1 MRLDTLYTAETPEGI
16 ALSLRPAGLVA
27 RGLAYLIDF
36 AIRLG
41 IFVAISIAVGML
53 GKMGFGILLIAYFCL
68 EWFYPV
74 VFELTRAAATP
85 GKRVMGLRVVM
96 DSGLPVTPA
105 AALTRNLLRAADF
118 VPSFY
123 GAGIVSML
131 WRHDSKRLGDLA
143 AGTLVVFSDQVS
155 LHGSLPP
162 AEPQA
167 PARPLSARE
176 QMAIVSW
183 AWRAT
188 RLTPERFDELARFAE
203 PVLGPDTTGA
213 PASQRLLGVAQW
225 VLGRRAGAAAGGNV
239 DAQERAVR

>member
-1 MRLDTLYTAETPEGI
+1 VRLDTLYTAETPEGI

-41 IFVAISIAVGML
+41 IFAAIAMTVGLL
-53 GKMGFGILLIAYFCL
+53 GKMGAGILLVSYFCL

-131 WRHDSKRLGDLA
+131 WRADSKRLGDLA
-143 AGTLVVFSDQVS
+143 AGTLVVFGDPVS
-155 LHGSLPP
+155 LHGEVP
-162 AEPQA
+162 AAEAQA

-176 QMAIVSW
+176 QLAVVSW
-183 AWRAT
+183 AGRAK
-188 RLTPERFDELARFAE
+188 RLTPERLDELARVAE
-203 PVLGPDTTGA
+203 PVLAPGA
-213 PASQRLLGVAQW
+213 DGASASQRLLGVAQW
-225 VLGRRAGAAAGGNV
+225 VMGRRGGG
-239 DAQERAVR
+239 R

>member
-41 IFVAISIAVGML
+41 IFVAISIGVGML
-53 GKMGFGILLIAYFCL
+53 GKMGVGVLLIAYFCL

-155 LHGSLPP
+155 LHGSLPV

-183 AWRAT
+183 AGRAV
-188 RLTPERFDELARFAE
+188 RLTPERFDELARIAE

-213 PASQRLLGVAQW
+213 SASQRLLGVAQW
-225 VLGRRAGAAAGGNV
+225 VLGRRNGGDARAASQGSG
-239 DAQERAVR
+239 R